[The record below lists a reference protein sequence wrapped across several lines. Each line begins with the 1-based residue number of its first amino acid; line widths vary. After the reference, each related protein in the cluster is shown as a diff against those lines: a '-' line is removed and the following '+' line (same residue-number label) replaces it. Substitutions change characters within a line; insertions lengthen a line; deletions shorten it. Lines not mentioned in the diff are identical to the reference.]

1 VTIRQLSQ
9 REFAHS
15 RFSSGKSR
23 TVVAEDP
30 PQQPFN
36 KQRPLQWQTAQL
48 PPRPDHTVL
57 NDSTLLFFI
66 GRDPSG
72 FWVARESDGRT
83 GGIFLFKR
91 SAARFARR
99 KSSGGCAI
107 MHVEHTIELD
117 LPNQGSPL
125 VGYIARIIAVM
136 RRRAPL
142 FSEIGRSS
150 DREIAQASFAG
161 CACRPPSRSRCD
173 RKRTA
178 PPGIQSRFEE

>member
-1 VTIRQLSQ
+1 MKFGDAVTIRQLSQ

-23 TVVAEDP
+23 TVVAENL

-36 KQRPLQWQTAQL
+36 KPRPPLWQTAQL

-57 NDSTLLFFI
+57 NDSIPLFFI

-83 GGIFLFKR
+83 GCIFLFKR
-91 SAARFARR
+91 SAARFARG

-107 MHVEHTIELD
+107 MLVEHTVELD
-117 LPNQGSPL
+117 PPGQPACCAHRENN
-125 VGYIARIIAVM
+125 
-136 RRRAPL
+136 RRYEAPRAP
-142 FSEIGRSS
+142 F
-150 DREIAQASFAG
+150 
-161 CACRPPSRSRCD
+161 
-173 RKRTA
+173 
-178 PPGIQSRFEE
+178 